1 MSSIT
6 PTEFETSYHDKKPGP
21 TRYRVW
27 LALNWRRMVDT
38 WQVFSQNK
46 MAVFGLVLIL
56 IYALMAIAH
65 PILMKT
71 VWPKSIYDPQ
81 VGYDMKIFPHPSPPS
96 AAHLLGTDTLGRD
109 VLSMLLAATA
119 PTYILALTAA
129 ITTAL
134 ISTLAGA
141 IAVYYGGLVD
151 LLIMHISDVALLMPA
166 PLVMVVVGGTV
177 EISPF
182 QFGLMYGV
190 LAGIGGAAVVM
201 RSQALMVINKPFVE
215 AARVAGGGGP
225 HIILKHLVPNM
236 LPLATVQ
243 MLLSVTGAVFA
254 DGFSTFLGLS
264 RTRLNWGSMIYSS
277 FTNQAINA
285 TITWN
290 VLLPSALAISL
301 FAAAFYFIAK
311 GVHEVAEPR
320 LRGR

>member
-6 PTEFETSYHDKKPGP
+6 PTEFETSYPDKKPGP

-27 LALNWRRMVDT
+27 LALNWRRVVDT

-81 VGYDMKIFPHPSPPS
+81 VGYDMKIFPHPSPPT

-109 VLSMLLAATA
+109 VLSMLLAATT

-129 ITTAL
+129 IITAL

-141 IAVYYGGLVD
+141 IAVYYGGLLD

-277 FTNQAINA
+277 FTNQAINV

>member
-1 MSSIT
+1 MNSIT
-6 PTEFETSYHDKKPGP
+6 PTELGSPYSDNKMKNS
-21 TRYRVW
+21 RYRVW
-27 LALNWRRMVDT
+27 LALNWRRVIDT

-65 PILMKT
+65 PILMAT
-71 VWPKSIYDPQ
+71 VWQKSVYDPQ

-96 AAHLLGTDTLGRD
+96 IAHLLGTDTLGRD

-119 PTYILALTAA
+119 PTYILAMTAA
-129 ITTAL
+129 FTTAL

-141 IAVYYGGLVD
+141 VAVYYGGLAD

-166 PLVMVVVGGTV
+166 PLVMVVIGGTV
-177 EISPF
+177 EITPF
-182 QFGLMYGV
+182 QFGLLYGI

-201 RSQALMVINKPFVE
+201 RSQALTVIHKPFVE
-215 AARVAGGGGP
+215 AARVAGGGGA

-290 VLLPSALAISL
+290 VLLPSALAISS

>member
-6 PTEFETSYHDKKPGP
+6 PTELETPYPDKKPGP

-27 LALNWRRMVDT
+27 LALNWRRVVDT

-65 PILMKT
+65 PILMNT
-71 VWPKSIYDPQ
+71 VWQKGVYDPQ

-141 IAVYYGGLVD
+141 LAVYYGGLAD

-177 EISPF
+177 EITPF
-182 QFGLMYGV
+182 QFGLMYGI

-201 RSQALMVINKPFVE
+201 RSQALTVINKPFVE

-225 HIILKHLVPNM
+225 HIILKHLLPNM

-290 VLLPSALAISL
+290 VLLPAALAIST

>member
-1 MSSIT
+1 MDT
-6 PTEFETSYHDKKPGP
+6 PYAQRKPARN
-21 TRYRVW
+21 RYQVW
-27 LALNWRRMVDT
+27 LASNWRRTVDT
-38 WQVFSQNK
+38 WQIFSQNK

-56 IYALMAIAH
+56 IYALMAVAH
-65 PILMKT
+65 PILMAT
-71 VWPKSIYDPQ
+71 VWPKNVYDPQ
-81 VGYDMKIFPHPSPPS
+81 VGYDMKIFNHPSPPS
-96 AAHLLGTDTLGRD
+96 AGHLLGTDTLGRD
-109 VLSMLLAATA
+109 VLSMLLAATT
-119 PTYILALTAA
+119 PTFVLAMTAALT
-129 ITTAL
+129 TAM
-134 ISTLAGA
+134 ISMFTGA

-151 LLIMHISDVALLMPA
+151 LLLTHISDVALLMPA
-166 PLVMVVVGGTV
+166 PLVMVVIGGTID
-177 EISPF
+177 ISPV
-182 QFGLMYGV
+182 QFGLMYGI
-190 LAGIGGAAVVM
+190 LAGIGGAAIVM
-201 RSQALMVINKPFVE
+201 RSQALTVVNKPFVQ

-225 HIILKHLVPNM
+225 HIILKHLAPNM

-254 DGFSTFLGLS
+254 DGFASFLGLS